1 VKRREVRPPK
11 PRRDATI
18 VDRVCP
24 WFRFA
29 ARPLPWR
36 TEPRDPYASLVSE
49 IMLQQTQVSRV
60 VERFNAFMVRFPD
73 VAALAAAP
81 ESDVLGLWSGL
92 GYYRRARNLLAA
104 AKRVVSDFGGIIP
117 SDLTLLRSLP
127 GVGRYT
133 AGAVS
138 SIVFDRPAAIV
149 DGNVARVLM
158 RIEGKEFAHGGAE
171 ALSWSWDRATELVRV
186 AASGA
191 PGRAP
196 SIFNEG
202 LMELGATVCTPSRP
216 RCGRCPLSALCIA
229 RREGSQERIPRP
241 KPAAPRKVLRCSSAV
256 LLDPRGRV
264 LLEQRPAAG
273 MWGALWQAPTLDGAR
288 RGICDLAELLD
299 VDQLQR
305 AGSFTHQTSH
315 REVRFVVWKGRI
327 PARHPARRGRA
338 FVARTDLD
346 SLGLGTAQR
355 RVLEIGFRE

>member
-117 SDLTLLRSLP
+117 
-127 GVGRYT
+127 
-133 AGAVS
+133 
-138 SIVFDRPAAIV
+138 
-149 DGNVARVLM
+149 
-158 RIEGKEFAHGGAE
+158 
-171 ALSWSWDRATELVRV
+171 
-186 AASGA
+186 
-191 PGRAP
+191 
-196 SIFNEG
+196 
-202 LMELGATVCTPSRP
+202 
-216 RCGRCPLSALCIA
+216 
-229 RREGSQERIPRP
+229 
-241 KPAAPRKVLRCSSAV
+241 
-256 LLDPRGRV
+256 
-264 LLEQRPAAG
+264 
-273 MWGALWQAPTLDGAR
+273 
-288 RGICDLAELLD
+288 
-299 VDQLQR
+299 
-305 AGSFTHQTSH
+305 
-315 REVRFVVWKGRI
+315 
-327 PARHPARRGRA
+327 
-338 FVARTDLD
+338 
-346 SLGLGTAQR
+346 
-355 RVLEIGFRE
+355 